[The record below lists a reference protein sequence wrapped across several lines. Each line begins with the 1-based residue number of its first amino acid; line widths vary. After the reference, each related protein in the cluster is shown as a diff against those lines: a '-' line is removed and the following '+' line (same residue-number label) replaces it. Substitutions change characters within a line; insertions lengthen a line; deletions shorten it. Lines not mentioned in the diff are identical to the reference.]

1 MDSPLSM
8 QFELPSPESDLG
20 YMRVATRLSPEAR
33 RKIRDTMAT
42 SFGRLTTPYAPDADL
57 TNSSMTEEIPT
68 NQQEVKVEPLVA
80 QLAQDWNISSTR
92 VRLNTYSHLLKIIN
106 KSKALTDSNRNNT
119 LDGILDM
126 DGELSLGK
134 RSSSMEDFYE
144 ADLFRPSKNSH
155 TLTTEAGSGL
165 QNVIFDYP
173 DNFSTQ
179 SFCEIQKA
187 EHSKNYFSSGTA
199 TPTCDNGSSVD
210 SDVSGLG
217 MVASKKRLVQ
227 LKLKS
232 LLSNNFSH
240 KSEADLSN
248 LMTSLYRTSDL

>member
-20 YMRVATRLSPEAR
+20 YIRAASRLSPEAR
-33 RKIRDTMAT
+33 RKIRDTTAT

-57 TNSSMTEEIPT
+57 TNSRMTEEIPI
-68 NQQEVKVEPLVA
+68 NQHEGKVKPLVA

-92 VRLNTYSHLLKIIN
+92 VRLNTFSHLLKIIN
-106 KSKALTDSNRNNT
+106 KSKALTDSIRNNT

-126 DGELSLGK
+126 DGEFSLGK
-134 RSSSMEDFYE
+134 RSISMEDFYE
-144 ADLFRPSKNSH
+144 ADLFRPSKKFQ
-155 TLTTEAGSGL
+155 TFGTEAESGL

-173 DNFSTQ
+173 DNFSIQ
-179 SFCEIQKA
+179 SFCEIQEA
-187 EHSKNYFSSGTA
+187 EQSKKCLSSGTV
-199 TPTCDNGSSVD
+199 TPTCDNGSSID

-217 MVASKKRLVQ
+217 MVANKKRLVQ

-232 LLSNNFSH
+232 MVSASFSH

-248 LMTSLYRTSDL
+248 LMTLLYRTPDL